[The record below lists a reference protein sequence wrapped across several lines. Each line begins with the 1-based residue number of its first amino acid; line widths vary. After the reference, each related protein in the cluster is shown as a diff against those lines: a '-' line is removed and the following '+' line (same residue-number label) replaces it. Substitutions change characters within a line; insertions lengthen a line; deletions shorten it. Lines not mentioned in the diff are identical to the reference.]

1 MELRDLRYFVA
12 AAQHRNF
19 SRAAEQLAV
28 SQPALSEQIRK
39 LEDELGAP
47 LFQRTSRGATLT
59 DAGEAFLPR
68 ARAVLAEADAAADSV
83 RMVTSGVAGTLTLGF
98 IDSAALAI
106 LPPLIRRF
114 TERYPSVKL
123 RLREL
128 GTQQQ
133 LDALASGAIDVG
145 IVRGPVWG
153 DGVSGRRLATEPL
166 LVALPSSHALAR
178 QNAIRLADLRDE
190 GFVTYPAERHAG
202 LYDEMLRLCHAA
214 GFEPRIV
221 QEANEI
227 STICAIVAA
236 GLGVA
241 VVPSSATTIALHAV
255 VYREIADPGAE
266 LERWAV
272 WRDGITLGAVTA
284 FVASL
289 PDDERVA

>member
-12 AAQHRNF
+12 VAQHGNF

-28 SQPALSEQIRK
+28 SQPALSEQVRK
-39 LEDELGAP
+39 LEDELGAA

-98 IDSAALAI
+98 IDSAALAL

-114 TERYPSVKL
+114 TERYPNVKL

-133 LDALASGAIDVG
+133 LEALAGGAIDVG
-145 IVRGPVWG
+145 IVRGPVRG
-153 DGVSGRRLATEPL
+153 EGVSGRRLATEPL
-166 LVALPSSHALAR
+166 LIALPTNHPLAR
-178 QNAIRLADLRDE
+178 QSAIALADLRDE

-241 VVPSSATTIALHAV
+241 VVPSSATTIALQSV
-255 VYREIADPGAE
+255 VYRELADPGAV
-266 LERWAV
+266 LERWVV
-272 WRDGITLGAVTA
+272 WRERVALGAVTA

-289 PDDERVA
+289 PDEERVA